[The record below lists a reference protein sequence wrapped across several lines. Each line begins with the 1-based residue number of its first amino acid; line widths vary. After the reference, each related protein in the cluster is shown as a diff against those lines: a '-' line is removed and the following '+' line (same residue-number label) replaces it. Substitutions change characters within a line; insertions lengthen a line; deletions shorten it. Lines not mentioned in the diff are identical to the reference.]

1 MGRHPQRFDPDV
13 AAWRIILA
21 ALVFAVWC
29 WLRSMFAK

>member
-21 ALVFAVWC
+21 ALVFALYCAV
-29 WLRSMFAK
+29 RSLFSR